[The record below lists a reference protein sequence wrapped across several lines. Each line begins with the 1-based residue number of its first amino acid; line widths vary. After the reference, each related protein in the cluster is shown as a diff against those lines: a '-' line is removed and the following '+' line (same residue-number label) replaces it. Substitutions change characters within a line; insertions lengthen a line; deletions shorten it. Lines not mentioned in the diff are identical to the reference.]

1 MAYFCHQFF
10 FGRRPKQRLVAN
22 VFQNNAYL
30 QDFSKAAIS
39 TRLVPARGHTHKC
52 TGRAPSLLAS
62 PEPPWS
68 PGPPQHTD
76 PQGRAGERGL
86 CIAPRRRD
94 RHALG
99 LPTARKRGFKRKLP
113 PFHSFF
119 SPKPWRTIKPSPFFL
134 YRAQQLPLN
143 VLFETSWLQTLF
155 ISCPKAI

>member
-1 MAYFCHQFF
+1 MPPIFF
-10 FGRRPKQRLVAN
+10 RSSTETTSSCKCFPKQRLFARL
-22 VFQNNAYL
+22 FQSCH
-30 QDFSKAAIS
+30 FHPPR
-39 TRLVPARGHTHKC
+39 TRARAHAQMHGTRALSPRFP
-52 TGRAPSLLAS
+52 RAPR
-62 PEPPWS
+62 S

-99 LPTARKRGFKRKLP
+99 LPMARKRGFKRKLP